1 MMLHA
6 VCFCIKIVPGS
17 VKHETNVVTLPTDEF
32 DNCDNAWNFVKEAL
46 ADFLPEN
53 VEIEDK
59 LTLLD
64 DDNIE
69 HGFFFSCS
77 DAQSDNHYHV
87 IVKYLFF

>member
-1 MMLHA
+1 MDKYKWEKMEGRDILKA
-6 VCFCIKIVPGS
+6 F
-17 VKHETNVVTLPTDEF
+17 
-32 DNCDNAWNFVKEAL
+32 

-64 DDNIE
+64 DDNTE

-77 DAQSDNHYHV
+77 DAQSDNHYHA